1 MGLGHSPQIVTNG
14 LVLAFDIGNGL
25 KNATGNIST
34 NLIQNGN
41 FTGGTGSPQEADSN
55 PTNTIVQLANPG
67 DSSYVL
73 RQNGVYTEYQLNIY
87 SGMVD
92 NTTYVMS
99 GWYAKS
105 SDYNGQDLMFHAR
118 TYSSSGAHIA
128 TGNDAGTLIYSTVVN
143 GITWEYRYQTIA
155 TPSDFNN
162 NFNWYVGYGQPGAHN
177 GYRYYTNLKLEKG
190 TYPSIYNLLG
200 TGSNG
205 ECVNGLSYNSS
216 NGGSLSF
223 DGTNDYVNGSVGT
236 LNAPF
241 TFEVFGKFNNT
252 SQYNYE
258 YFGSVGDFSA
268 NSMISI
274 SKIGTQDGNSSY
286 HGFMYVYTGSGDP
299 KKTNIDLRS
308 TSYQHLTVVL
318 LANSPYIKV
327 YKNGVEG
334 SMVDSLSAPINTNG
348 NFRIGTWA
356 NNTWWLNGN
365 IASTKIYNK
374 ALTSAEV
381 QQNFNALRSRFSI

>member
-41 FTGGTGSPQEADSN
+41 FVNGSGSPQEADSN

-67 DSSYVL
+67 DSPYVL

-87 SGMVD
+87 SGMVA

-105 SDYNGQDLMFHAR
+105 SDYDGQDLMFHAR

-223 DGTNDYVNGSVGT
+223 DGTNDYINCGSNSNLNLGAFTLSAWVKVSTNVSDYRAIIADESPGGAPWNYRLYVNRDNGILVCDINGGGYGSVTSTFAINNNTWYHVCATRSSVGGT
-236 LNAPF
+236 LSMYIN
-241 TFEVFGKFNNT
+241 EVLNNT
-252 SQYNYE
+252 STD
-258 YFGSVGDFSA
+258 GSS
-268 NSMISI
+268 
-274 SKIGTQDGNSSY
+274 
-286 HGFMYVYTGSGDP
+286 
-299 KKTNIDLRS
+299 RS
-308 TSYQHLTVVL
+308 T
-318 LANSPYIKV
+318 LANQVWIGQSPYSGGA
-327 YKNGVEG
+327 YP
-334 SMVDSLSAPINTNG
+334 M
-348 NFRIGTWA
+348 
-356 NNTWWLNGN
+356 NGN
-365 IASTKIYNK
+365 IAQVQIYNK
-374 ALTSAEV
+374 ALTASEV
-381 QQNFNALRSRFSI
+381 QQNFNALRGRFGI